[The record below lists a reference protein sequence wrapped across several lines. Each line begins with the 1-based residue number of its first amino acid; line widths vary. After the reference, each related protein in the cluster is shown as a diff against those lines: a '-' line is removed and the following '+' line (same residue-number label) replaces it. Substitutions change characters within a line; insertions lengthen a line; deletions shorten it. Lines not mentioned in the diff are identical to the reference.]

1 MKQDDRAI
9 GIFDSGLGG
18 LTILKEVHALLPR
31 ENLIYFG
38 DTAHVP
44 YGSKSKETVTEYS
57 LNIAR
62 FLESKKVKLIIIAC
76 NTASALA
83 LSAVKKHTKAPVLG
97 VISPGAKC
105 AVNKNKGGKVAVLGT
120 EATVKSKA
128 YVKEI
133 AKLDK
138 KTEVKQ
144 YACPLFVPVIEEG
157 ILNGELLDLVIN
169 KYLAPLK
176 KMKPAAVILGCTH
189 YPVIKKHISRILG
202 GKTLLVDSAEET
214 AKEAKKLLTEKGLLK
229 QNGKGKIEIYAS
241 DSPARFSKLAV
252 NIIGGKKP
260 KVKENRFY
268 I

>member
-1 MKQDDRAI
+1 MKLDEKSI

-18 LTILKEVHALLPR
+18 LTILKQVRRLMPR

-57 LNIAR
+57 LNIAK
-62 FLESKKVKLIIIAC
+62 FLESKNVKLILVAC

-83 LSAVKKHTKAPVLG
+83 LPTIRRHIKVPVLG

-105 AVNKNKGGKVAVLGT
+105 AVKASKNKNIVVLGT
-120 EATVKSKA
+120 EALVKSKE
-128 YVKEI
+128 YPKNI
-133 AKLDK
+133 KKLDRK
-138 KTEVKQ
+138 ITVSQ

-157 ILNGELLDLVIN
+157 IVEDKITELIIS

-176 KMKPAAVILGCTH
+176 KLNADTVILGCTH
-189 YPVIKKHISRILG
+189 YPVIKKHISRVLG
-202 GKTLLVDSAEET
+202 SGVILVDSAEEI
-214 AKEAKKLLTEKGLLK
+214 AKEAKELLTERLLLRRK
-229 QNGKGKIEIYAS
+229 GKGSVQIYAS
-241 DSPARFSKLAV
+241 DSPERFSKLAV

-260 KVKENRFY
+260 KVKESRFY